1 MFFINGHSTNLHTN
15 DFNIKM
21 EFPQRSRS
29 HSNFTYTDWNYV
41 IYFLVFSEM
50 EKLGNSVEK
59 HSVKCPGEEGRM
71 IEAHKPLFKL
81 LLEGACSKGKTN
93 FI

>member
-1 MFFINGHSTNLHTN
+1 
-15 DFNIKM
+15 M
-21 EFPQRSRS
+21 EFPQTKITITFKLYIHRLELRYI
-29 HSNFTYTDWNYV
+29 F
-41 IYFLVFSEM
+41 FSEM
-50 EKLGNSVEK
+50 EKLGKCVEK